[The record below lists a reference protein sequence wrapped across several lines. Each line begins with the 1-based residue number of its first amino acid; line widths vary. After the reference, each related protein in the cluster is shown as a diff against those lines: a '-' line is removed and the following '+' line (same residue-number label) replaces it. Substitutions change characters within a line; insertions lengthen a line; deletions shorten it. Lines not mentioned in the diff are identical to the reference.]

1 MMYYRL
7 THRSANGRI
16 RCGGMANTGAAVH
29 TSPVSESHGHDA
41 AVALGDPAQLLTSTP
56 QES

>member
-1 MMYYRL
+1 MYYRL